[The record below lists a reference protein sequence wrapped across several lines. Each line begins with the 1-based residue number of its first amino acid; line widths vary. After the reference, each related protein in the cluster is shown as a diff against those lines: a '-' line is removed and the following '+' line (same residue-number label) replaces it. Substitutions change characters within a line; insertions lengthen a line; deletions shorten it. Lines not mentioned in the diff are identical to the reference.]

1 MSTMAYVHPREREQD
16 VLDAVVRNAARA
28 LAVAA
33 YAAALVIAFIIF
45 APVVFDGSEA
55 TADITPGPATVTYRT
70 RAGDT
75 PATIASRSAIPLAE
89 LYALNP
95 GLQALPAHG
104 ERLVVGFR

>member
-45 APVVFDGSEA
+45 APVFDGSEA

-75 PATIASRSAIPLAE
+75 PATIASRFAIPLAE

-95 GLQALPAHG
+95 GLQAIPARG